1 MEWRTPADESEL
13 GERLA
18 DAARRGMTVALTGG
32 TREDALR
39 PRADGGNVEALALRA
54 PPLGR
59 LIALEPADQTV
70 TVGAGM
76 PLTEVVARLAE
87 ANQWLPVAVGREE
100 GTAGGL
106 VAAGGPVPL
115 EPGFGGVRR
124 HLLACRTLDHRG
136 RTLRWGRR
144 VVKDVAG
151 YDIKGL
157 WCGSRGRLGAL
168 VEITFRTWSRPEV
181 RRSYRARAGVGPA
194 AELATAPAP
203 DRIRPDGLSWAW
215 HPDGAAGGELRVWL
229 TGTEA
234 SVDERASALESWADA
249 RRLELEEAPFDPG
262 GGSPREDTRAWIRLS
277 VPPDRLEAA
286 VGALRERL
294 GEALE
299 RAEALPTASALRVRY
314 RRGPEPTARAAAVS
328 EAAGLAAP
336 ETPATVERG
345 GPEEHAWCSA
355 RRVPEVRE
363 LEERVVEALGGRPRC
378 WLADYV

>member
-13 GERLA
+13 AERLA
-18 DAARRGMTVALTGG
+18 DAAGRGSTVALTGG
-32 TREDALR
+32 TREDAPR
-39 PRADGGNVEALALRA
+39 PRADGGNVEALCLRA

-76 PLTEVVARLAE
+76 PLAELTARLAE

-106 VAAGGPVPL
+106 VAAGGPAPL
-115 EPGFGGVRR
+115 EPGFGGMRR

-136 RTLRWGRR
+136 QALRWGRR

-151 YDIKGL
+151 YDVKGL

-168 VEITFRTWSRPEV
+168 VEVTFRTWSRPEV
-181 RRSYRARAGVGPA
+181 RRSYRARAGAGRA

-215 HPDGAAGGELRVWL
+215 HRDGTVEGELRVWL

-234 SVDERASALESWADA
+234 SVGERASAFESWADA
-249 RRLELEEAPFDPG
+249 RRLELEEAPFDRGG
-262 GGSPREDTRAWIRLS
+262 GGSREDARAWIRLS

-286 VGALRERL
+286 VGALREKL

-299 RAEALPTASALRVRY
+299 RVEALPTARALRVRY
-314 RRGPEPTARAAAVS
+314 LRGTEPAERAAALS
-328 EAAGLAAP
+328 EAAGVAGPEAAV
-336 ETPATVERG
+336 TVERA
-345 GPEEHAWCSA
+345 GPEEHAWWTA

-363 LEERVVEALGGRPRC
+363 LEDRVVVALGGRPRC